1 MSIAYSHTA
10 TFSVSDIETTF
21 RRFRSDM
28 IMIADSTKAITRQK
42 AEDYAADAEYLARR
56 GYLKKV
62 DVTLL
67 NSAGIELR
75 ACCYTVNEQA
85 SDLTSSRPGGVL
97 WPNVTSSQLRVVLTH
112 TDGYDDAAKA
122 AARPYLKVSWVPT
135 SADTS
140 HSSLASGGGR
150 NYVSNAYG
158 LQRKDFG

>member
-10 TFSVSDIETTF
+10 TYSVSDIETTF

-28 IMIADSTKAITRQK
+28 IMIADSSKAITRQE

-67 NSAGIELR
+67 NAVGVELR
-75 ACCYTVNEQA
+75 ACCYTVNEEA

-97 WPNVTSSQLRVVLTH
+97 WPNVINSQLRAVLTH
-112 TDGYDDAAKA
+112 TDAYDNAAKA
-122 AARPYLKVSWVPT
+122 AAGPHLKVSWVPT
-135 SADTS
+135 TADTS
-140 HSSLASGGGR
+140 HSRLASSGGR
-150 NYVSNAYG
+150 SYVSNAYG